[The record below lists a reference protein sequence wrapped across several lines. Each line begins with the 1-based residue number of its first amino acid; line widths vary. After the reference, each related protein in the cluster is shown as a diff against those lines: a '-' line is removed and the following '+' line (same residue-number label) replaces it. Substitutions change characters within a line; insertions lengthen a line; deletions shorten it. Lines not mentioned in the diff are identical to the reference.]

1 MLEFI
6 NPNNGSF
13 LSNKG
18 DYLEDEFGNTF
29 PILNGIPRFSIE
41 KNYTSNFGFQWN
53 IFSRTQID
61 QVNNKIGSNQSETRF
76 FLTTGWK
83 ASKMDGFK
91 ILEAGSGA
99 GRFSQVILSQTKAAL
114 YSFDYSEAVDANRSN
129 NKHFDACRFQLSQA
143 SIYEIPYNDNSFDK
157 VFCFGVLQHTPDFES
172 AIRSLITK
180 AKPGGEIVV
189 DFYRINGWW
198 TKVHAKYLLRFI
210 TRKIS
215 HERLLFFISLNIR
228 WMIYLFDF
236 LCFIKLG
243 FLTRFLPIAD
253 LRNFPQNLDS
263 KQRIE
268 WAILDT
274 FDMFSPK
281 YDNPQRLDNVVNMF
295 KKMNTKVTFSGLIKL
310 NELSNQITVVRAIKI

>member
-1 MLEFI
+1 MLELI
-6 NPNNGSF
+6 NPSNGSF

-18 DYLEDEFGNTF
+18 DYLVDEFGNSF
-29 PILNGIPRFSIE
+29 PILNRIPRFSIE

-61 QVNNKIGSNQSETRF
+61 QVNNKIGSNQSEIRF
-76 FLTTGWK
+76 FLATGWK
-83 ASKMDGFK
+83 ANEMDGLK

-99 GRFSQVILSQTKAAL
+99 GRFSQVILSQTNAEL
-114 YSFDYSEAVDANRSN
+114 YSFDYSEAVDANMSN
-129 NKHFDACRFQLSQA
+129 NEHFDASRFHLLQA
-143 SIYEIPYNDNSFDK
+143 SIYEIPYRDNSFDK

-172 AIRSLITK
+172 AIKSLVAK
-180 AKPGGEIVV
+180 VKPGGEIVV

-198 TKVHAKYLLRFI
+198 TKVHAKYLLRII

-215 HERLLFFISLNIR
+215 HKRLLFFISLNIR
-228 WMIYLFDF
+228 WMINVFDF

-253 LRNFPQNLDS
+253 LRNLPQNLDS
-263 KQRIE
+263 KQRME

-274 FDMFSPK
+274 FDMFSPE
-281 YDNPQRLDNVVNMF
+281 YDNPQRLDRVLDMF

-310 NELSNQITVVRAIKI
+310 NELNNQITVVRAIKN